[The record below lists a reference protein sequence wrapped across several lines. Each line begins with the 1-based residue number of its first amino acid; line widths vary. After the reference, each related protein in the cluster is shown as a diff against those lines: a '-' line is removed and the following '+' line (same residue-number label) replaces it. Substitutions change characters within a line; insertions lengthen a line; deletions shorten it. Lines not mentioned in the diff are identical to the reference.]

1 MIKQIKYVNY
11 KVFYILHKKQS
22 LIIFSLKEQQGL
34 KKIPGITTL
43 IAYDQIVDIS
53 YANDPYS
60 NTPEFKNTMENMLQK
75 MKQHGYIPDTQW
87 VFQNLPEDIKQYL
100 LCLHR

>member
-1 MIKQIKYVNY
+1 
-11 KVFYILHKKQS
+11 
-22 LIIFSLKEQQGL
+22 
-34 KKIPGITTL
+34 
-43 IAYDQIVDIS
+43 
-53 YANDPYS
+53 
-60 NTPEFKNTMENMLQK
+60 MLQK